1 MPEAVAD
8 PVDTPVAAPAGAL
21 LELRAVRAGYGTSD
35 VLVGIDLHVGRREVV
50 GVVGPNGAGKTTL
63 LRTVCGQ
70 LRPRSGEVCFDGA
83 RIVGRR
89 PEELARA
96 GIAHVPQGR
105 RLFPDMTVL
114 ENVEV
119 AARACFARRRA
130 ADEVAQVAELFPIV
144 RERAGQKAGTLSGGQ
159 QQMVA
164 IARGL
169 VSRPTLLLLDEPS
182 LGLAPSIIEQLVG
195 YLADLVVGGQ
205 TVLLAEQNV
214 GAAAALCSRLYV
226 IGRGAVVA
234 SGSSG
239 EILASGAMTRAYFGA
254 VDDPAAAGGA
264 P

>member
-1 MPEAVAD
+1 MPDAVAD
-8 PVDTPVAAPAGAL
+8 PVDVASSVPPAAL
-21 LELRAVRAGYGTSD
+21 LELRAVRAGYGASD
-35 VLVGIDLHVGRREVV
+35 VLVDIDLHVGRGEVV

-70 LRPRSGEVCFDGA
+70 LHPRRGEVLFDGA
-83 RIVGRR
+83 RVDGRR
-89 PEELARA
+89 PEDLARA

-114 ENVEV
+114 ENVEI
-119 AARACFARRRA
+119 AARARFPRRRA

-144 RERAGQKAGTLSGGQ
+144 RERATQKAGTLSGGQ

-169 VSRPTLLLLDEPS
+169 ASHPTLLLLDEPS
-182 LGLAPSIIEQLVG
+182 LGLAPAIIEQLVG
-195 YLADLVVGGQ
+195 HLAGLVVGGQ

-226 IGRGAVVA
+226 IGRGAVV
-234 SGSSG
+234 SSG
-239 EILASGAMTRAYFGA
+239 FSEEILASGAMARAYFGA
-254 VDDPAAAGGA
+254 ADDDGASGGS